1 MSLKTTP
8 LSSICLPMLNI
19 DCKEQAIA
27 TCPYVFVIVVL
38 IVVFEFSVIMPPR
51 QKNQT
56 SPGCHALKT
65 KQGIHP
71 AAYLTI
77 GYVKMHESNPQRRY
91 IHLEKSKTVQ
101 IVKGMTLWTVYSHSP
116 LCPVCSMQ
124 ANIALQKQRLRTP
137 SSLLFF
143 FSSAWTCVCTFTLDF
158 LRLTGL
164 GLFRYSGHSNP
175 IGGATTASPAGDPS
189 SLIKTLGA

>member
-19 DCKEQAIA
+19 DFKEQAIA
-27 TCPYVFVIVVL
+27 TRPYVFVIVVL

-51 QKNQT
+51 QKNQ
-56 SPGCHALKT
+56 KT
-65 KQGIHP
+65 EQGIHP

-101 IVKGMTLWTVYSHSP
+101 IVKGMTLCTVYSHSP

-143 FSSAWTCVCTFTLDF
+143 FFFSMNMRLYLYPRFSPLDW
-158 LRLTGL
+158 L
-164 GLFRYSGHSNP
+164 GVLSIQWS
-175 IGGATTASPAGDPS
+175 
-189 SLIKTLGA
+189 